1 MPKIPVGLRLD
12 PDLIAA
18 IDADRGDV
26 PRVRWI
32 ERACEARL
40 GRRALDAA
48 LREPGEGQ
56 PVESGPAEAS
66 GSIPHL
72 SSSAPRRASGERA
85 RPAAA
90 AGGGADQPPP
100 GLGHASSAQVK
111 RGVKPIPKA
120 KR

>member
-1 MPKIPVGLRLD
+1 MSASADGWKTVRIRVARYV
-12 PDLIAA
+12 A
-18 IDADRGDV
+18 IVAKAKAEGV
-26 PRVRWI
+26 SASAWI
-32 ERACEARL
+32 D
-40 GRRALDAA
+40 RALDAA

-56 PVESGPAEAS
+56 PVESGPADAS
-66 GSIPHL
+66 GSIPRL

-90 AGGGADQPPP
+90 AGGGTDQPPP